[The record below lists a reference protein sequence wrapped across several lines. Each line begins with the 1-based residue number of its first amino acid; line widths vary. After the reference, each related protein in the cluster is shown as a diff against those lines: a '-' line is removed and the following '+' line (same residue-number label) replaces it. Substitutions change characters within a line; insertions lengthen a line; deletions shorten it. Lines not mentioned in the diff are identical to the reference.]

1 MYAKLV
7 LRNARRSIKDYL
19 VYIVTMTI
27 CVTLFYSFLSISSNY
42 YKPDI
47 GSEYDFTVLSDGMK
61 IAICVITLLLLFLI
75 RFVNNYMLRCKQR
88 EFAVQAIMGMEQ
100 KTISRLF
107 FAETFVMGMISIV
120 IGIFLGVFC
129 SQFITAMLLTSY
141 GKSYELSWT
150 LFPDTVL
157 LTISFFVLSFLV
169 VGLFNTRT
177 IRKTKI
183 IDMLTADR
191 KNDPALKK
199 SRWIVIVAILFE
211 LFTVWMCVTG
221 VQKAWFY
228 YDSRFAMPVQ
238 IMFWGNIMIPA
249 ITLLWSVL
257 WLIRKKKS
265 EFAKLVF
272 GLLICAVL
280 NACIAASVPALIN
293 QYYLPLGAGTVNQ
306 YLLFILVDLIFSIC
320 SLIYLASSF
329 IVAWKEK
336 SPEHRY
342 KCANLFFFGQV
353 ISKLNTTSKTMTLIS
368 ITFVLAIFLFI
379 AAPILVGWASGYLE
393 IRSMYDVQISSRYN
407 DVYEEENLPQDN
419 YESVT
424 GYLAEHGIKPEYDC
438 TFSLYLPE
446 KNDFHNRMKYDFP
459 IVAISLSDYNM
470 IREMLGYDSISL
482 SEKEFTTQWQTI
494 ATEEERSS
502 FLADHTSVMTD
513 AGELSLS
520 GQPYYEEAIGE
531 TAYNSYTNVLYV
543 FPDSV
548 CEKLLPV
555 MRNRYIITSENIS
568 YENARELEQVFSDE
582 YPEITDTGASYAIRL
597 STLQINSSK
606 ANNFVLQ
613 ASLLYGAIVLMVIC
627 LTILSLQ
634 QLLDAG
640 KYKYRFSVLR
650 KLGVEEQQIGKLVL
664 KQLGVWFGLPIIV
677 ALIVSAIVIVYFIQT
692 VSAEIS
698 AYIGFGTL
706 MTQIGMTV
714 GILAL
719 LLLSYFISTWILFQR
734 SICDSSAA

>member
-47 GSEYDFTVLSDGMK
+47 GSEYNFTVLSDGMK

-157 LTISFFVLSFLV
+157 LTITFFILSFLV

-280 NACIAASVPALIN
+280 NACVAASVPALIN
-293 QYYLPLGAGTVNQ
+293 QHYLPLGAGTVNQ

>member
-47 GSEYDFTVLSDGMK
+47 GSEYNFTVLSDGMK

-157 LTISFFVLSFLV
+157 LTITFFILSFLV

-191 KNDPALKK
+191 KNDPSLKK

-265 EFAKLVF
+265 EFSKLVF

-280 NACIAASVPALIN
+280 NACVAASVPALIN
-293 QYYLPLGAGTVNQ
+293 QHYLPLGAGTVNQ

-706 MTQIGMTV
+706 MTQSGMTV